1 MKKMIIKRKSQF
13 IRIFLII
20 TGFISVILGI
30 IGIVLPVLPTT
41 PFLLLAAI
49 CFSKSSDKFYFWLLN
64 NRIFGKYIKNY
75 REKRGITIK
84 AKLMVLFFLWLTIST
99 SALYAVNNLHV
110 KILLFVIAIG
120 VTTHILYIK
129 TLEE

>member
-1 MKKMIIKRKSQF
+1 MIIKRKSQF

-30 IGIVLPVLPTT
+30 IGIVLPILPTT

-49 CFSKSSDKFYFWLLN
+49 CFSKSSGKFYFWLLN